1 MKQKFDIEGMTCA
14 SCQLTVEK
22 SVKNLGIK
30 DVNVSLLTNSM
41 EVESDISKDEIIN
54 AVRNAGYNAISR
66 DDKIKDKKIQ
76 NPKVFYDKEILKT
89 KTKLIISIPL
99 MILLMYI
106 SMGYMMGLP
115 FPNYL
120 ISFEGSGIYALIQLL
135 LSLPILYLN
144 RNYFNTGFK
153 SLIKGHP
160 NMDSLVAIG
169 SFSAVIYGIFAT
181 FMIIF
186 GLGAQNSDIV
196 MEYMHDLYFES
207 ATMILTLITLGK
219 YLELKSKSKTTEAI
233 NKLIELQPE
242 KVTLVYE
249 GREENILTEDVKIGD
264 IIKVVP
270 GERIAVDGIVI
281 KGNTTID
288 NSAITGESMP
298 LDIEVNDNIMAG
310 SVNNSGLIYIKAT
323 STGTNSTISKII
335 NLMEEASATKAPIS
349 KLADKISSIF
359 VPVVIALSIISFITW
374 ILLGYEFTFAFSI
387 AVGVLVISC
396 PCALGLA
403 TPVAMMVAN
412 GKAAENGI
420 LVKNAESLELFH
432 KIDSI
437 VFDKTGTITKGK
449 PQLNDIIS
457 VNNFNIEEAI
467 KIAYSLEKNS
477 EHPLAKAIVD
487 YAESIEVKEY
497 TIDYF
502 NSLTGLGIEA
512 NLNNKTYY
520 IGNEK
525 LLKSKIPYRKDIT
538 NFVDQYSKKGK
549 TSIFLFDE
557 NFILAI
563 FTISDT
569 IKNSS
574 IEAIKEIRKL
584 NIETI
589 MLTGDNFIV
598 ANQISSKVG
607 VDSYKSE
614 LLPKDKDKVI
624 LDLQKDNKLVAMVGD
639 GINDAPSLLRAD
651 VGVAIADGTDIAIES
666 ADLILAKSNL
676 MDILSA
682 INLSKATIR
691 NIKQNLF
698 WAFFY
703 NVISIPLALGLF
715 YIPFG
720 IKLNPMIGS
729 LAMSLS
735 SVFVVTNSLRLQK
748 FKINHFNKNEEIAQ
762 NIKVKYN
769 NINLDEIDEI
779 NEENNMKK
787 RTLNIEGMSC
797 MHCKM
802 TVEKALRKYAKD
814 VEVSL
819 ENKKADVL
827 IDESIDNQ
835 KLIDAVSE
843 AGYEVVSIK

>member
-106 SMGYMMGLP
+106 SMGHMMGLP

-144 RNYFNTGFK
+144 RNYFKTGFK

-186 GLGAQNSDIV
+186 GLGVQNSDIV

-242 KVTLVYE
+242 KVTVVYQD
-249 GREENILTEDVKIGD
+249 REENILTEDVKIGD

-387 AVGVLVISC
+387 AIGVLVISC

-420 LVKNAESLELFH
+420 LVKNAESLELLH
-432 KIDSI
+432 KIDSM

-589 MLTGDNFIV
+589 MLTGDNDIV

-769 NINLDEIDEI
+769 NINLDEIDKI

-827 IDESIDNQ
+827 VDESIDNQ